1 MVVCAL
7 GPGLIREKPVCPTV
21 HPMANYS
28 AQSSWLPGVSI
39 VVPEYPYP
47 KNIYHFANV
56 VAQIAHVADH
66 LATLLPD
73 QQVSTLNLVMQG
85 TENMQQWQSSLFDL
99 MLRRRIK
106 SRYPNTIV
114 HYMAEAKE
122 HLCMKN
128 PIVMGRRGHVNVW
141 PFANSTFVPTD
152 GNSVPADAVH
162 FKRAVFEEVG
172 VNCDMPSGSSGKSC
186 LPPKR
191 VGYARRPGGS
201 MRSFPEQDEEWFVSM
216 LEQECSR
223 AGFELTKFMT
233 KAEQPLEDQVRTFA
247 ELGFVVGIHG
257 ANLVNSLFMTPFS
270 VLLEVFPADSV
281 NRCYYAGSNS
291 GLRYFGHESSMR
303 ASAEESGCPEN
314 NRCRE
319 QLRHRKVK
327 LGAQEDRDTIQA
339 YVREGIEHIEKLHKR
354 FGEGPEVKLDED
366 SGFYRIVE

>member
-7 GPGLIREKPVCPTV
+7 GPGLIRENPSCPTV
-21 HPMANYS
+21 RPMDDYS
-28 AQSSWLPGVSI
+28 EQSTWLPGVSI

-56 VAQIAHVADH
+56 VAQIAHVTDH

-73 QQVSTLNLVMQG
+73 QNVSTLNLVMHG
-85 TENMQQWQSSLFDL
+85 AENKQQWQSSLFEL
-99 MLRRRIK
+99 TLRRRIK
-106 SRYPNTIV
+106 SKYPNTKV
-114 HYMAEAKE
+114 HYMSESKE

-128 PIVMGRRGHVNVW
+128 AIVMGRRGHVNVW

-152 GNSVPADAVH
+152 GYSIPADAVR
-162 FKRAVFEEVG
+162 FKRAVFDEVG
-172 VNCDMPSGSSGKSC
+172 IKCELPSGASGKSC

-191 VGYARRPGGS
+191 VGYARRSSGS
-201 MRSFPEQDEEWFVSM
+201 MRSFPDQDEKWFVSM
-216 LEQECSR
+216 LEEECTR
-223 AGFELTKFMT
+223 AGFELKSFMT

-247 ELGFVVGIHG
+247 EVGLVVGIHG
-257 ANLVNSLFMTPFS
+257 ANLVNSLFMRPFS
-270 VLLEVFPADSV
+270 GLLEVFPTEAV

-291 GLRYFGHESSMR
+291 GLRYFAHESSTR

-327 LGAQEDRDTIQA
+327 LGAQDDRNTIQA
-339 YVREGIEHIEKLHKR
+339 YVREGIEHIEKLHAR
-354 FGEGPEVKLDED
+354 FGEGVEVRLDED
-366 SGFYRIVE
+366 SGFYRIVG